1 MSAMADI
8 NEDTPLLR
16 RFSIPT
22 VFTQPGCFEQMSD
35 KTNFEEEYD
44 TPACTYD
51 LSLFSAPTSPHV
63 IGSIQTIT

>member
-16 RFSIPT
+16 RFSIPP

-35 KTNFEEEYD
+35 KTHLEEDYD
-44 TPACTYD
+44 APACTYA
-51 LSLFSAPTSPHV
+51 LVSFMSTSRD
-63 IGSIQTIT
+63 